1 MKNKVDFGKMSNVE
15 LILIG
20 KLLDLL
26 KVSTFPKRGIILT
39 EQVLRAPDQN
49 VGNLNPWR
57 WMNFDEMHL
66 KVLADNEHIYCN
78 RLNTTTWNKAMR
90 LQLNLCLMGLEL

>member
-49 VGNLNPWR
+49 VGNLNP
-57 WMNFDEMHL
+57 
-66 KVLADNEHIYCN
+66 
-78 RLNTTTWNKAMR
+78 
-90 LQLNLCLMGLEL
+90 